1 MRLSNSLN
9 QNQHNTQRIDPRQI
23 LSSEIM
29 SWSNSELES
38 AIDKELAQNPAL
50 ETRDDNGL
58 YGRYGSEVGGIGVLS
73 SLSETGPRSMQLSLA
88 HTEDGLADPFDR
100 VARTETLTDY
110 LRSQVSDT
118 KSMYPCINVRV
129 LYFVI
134 DSVND
139 KGYLDVS
146 VEDIVTECGCTFP
159 DANEAIEALQSMNP
173 PGVGARD
180 LRECMTLQLK
190 HLANDGQGSRL
201 VLKII
206 TEHWDD
212 FTANRER
219 QLCAK
224 LSLTPTRYEQCVNYI
239 RTSLCPYPSSGF
251 RSSHNRTEVTH
262 VVRPEIVF
270 TRTEAGIQVQLARD
284 FSKDIIV
291 NADWAEINNS
301 KSVHKDDSSQR
312 YVKEHVDR
320 ATSFVSGVARRGKT
334 LQAIAR
340 IIAEEQ
346 LGFIETQNR
355 TFLRPFTR
363 QYLSERLQLDESVI
377 SRAVADKWAMLPSGD
392 LMPLEGFFGNSDAVR
407 EALLDLLTR
416 EDKNDPYSDEDIA
429 ALLTERGFPVA
440 RRTVAKYRSLERL
453 LPARLRKGKA
463 A

>member
-1 MRLSNSLN
+1 
-9 QNQHNTQRIDPRQI
+9 
-23 LSSEIM
+23 M
-29 SWSNSELES
+29 SWSNAELES

-58 YGRYGSEVGGIGVLS
+58 YGKYGSEVGGVGVLS
-73 SLSETGPRSMQLSLA
+73 SLNETGPRSLQLSSSNADDSL
-88 HTEDGLADPFDR
+88 TDPFDR

-118 KSMYPCINVRV
+118 KTMYPSINVPV
-129 LYFVI
+129 LLFVI

-139 KGYLDVS
+139 KGYLDIS
-146 VEDIVTECGCTFP
+146 VEDIVSECWCNFL

-180 LRECMTLQLK
+180 LRQCMTLQLK
-190 HLANDGQGSRL
+190 HLADDGQGSRL
-201 VLKII
+201 ALKLI

-219 QLCAK
+219 QLCNK
-224 LSLTPTRYEQCVNYI
+224 LSITPSRYELIRQYI
-239 RTSLCPYPSSGF
+239 RRSLCPYPSSGF
-251 RSSHNRTEVTH
+251 RSSHNRTEATH

-284 FSKDIIV
+284 FSKDINV
-291 NADWAEINNS
+291 NADWTELNNA
-301 KSVHKDDSSQR
+301 KPLRKDDSSQR
-312 YVKEHVDR
+312 YVKEHVER
-320 ATSFVSGVARRGKT
+320 ATAFITGVAKRGKT
-334 LQAIAR
+334 LQAIAQ

-363 QYLSERLQLDESVI
+363 QHLSERLQLDESVI

-392 LMPLEGFFGNSDAVR
+392 LMPLDGFFGNSDAVR
-407 EALLDLLTR
+407 EALLTLIGN
-416 EDKNDPYSDEDIA
+416 EDKSKPHSDEDIA
-429 ALLTERGFPVA
+429 ALLTEQGFPVA

-453 LPARLRKGKA
+453 LPARFRKGKA